1 MRWHYRNITK
11 ADVVQQKNAGIN
23 RQVQLM
29 IARGVK
35 TECER
40 EKDIFKYI
48 SSRSQMRKVIFID
61 YWFLNNYTMME
72 GVLPRIKKIHQ
83 IGDKPW
89 ILQAVD
95 IKQHKIQRRFHLQ
108 LSVLIERFFL
118 KNSSSDGL
126 KGAPAYFRRV
136 MSSINV
142 LGRWWMWS
150 RVLPGRLNRLWRIG
164 RGVLIKSQ
172 ESNGPTW

>member
-1 MRWHYRNITK
+1 MDAVTLPKHNKSRCRPAKECRNQPTSTTHVCNGRNK
-11 ADVVQQKNAGIN
+11 RVQI
-23 RQVQLM
+23 
-29 IARGVK
+29 
-35 TECER
+35 

-72 GVLPRIKKIHQ
+72 GVLPRIKQIHQ

-118 KNSSSDGL
+118 KNSGSDGL
-126 KGAPAYFRRV
+126 KVALAYFRRV

-142 LGRWWMWS
+142 LGR
-150 RVLPGRLNRLWRIG
+150 
-164 RGVLIKSQ
+164 
-172 ESNGPTW
+172 